1 MILPGFIRRRIDLL
15 KKKTVNTANNTLET
29 FIKGGIL
36 FLLCVTIIWVS
47 IFLYVVFYYTYVP
60 SIEHVKSVNLQFTPC
75 DSSNN
80 DMDKGVCSFPRAHVQ
95 LTKSNQLLMVG
106 QPYKI
111 TLVLEVP
118 ESDRNKELGM
128 FLVCGQLTNK
138 GGVTI
143 AHSCR
148 ATMLRYRSPLVHL
161 LTVLAFSPLYV
172 TNLLEEKQILQV
184 ELFSNFEEDQ
194 IYPVTDVYIEL
205 QTELIEVYSSKLQ
218 IDAHLSGIRYL
229 MFHWP
234 AVSAAF
240 GVSFNLAV
248 IAFIVLL
255 SWWQL
260 YGPYP
265 VSGKEFL
272 FSKLREKFS
281 PSPERRLSD
290 VEQLEEDDDADD
302 DPKILKLKDSFEEE
316 ESGERKFVLERKMS
330 SSEA

>member
-1 MILPGFIRRRIDLL
+1 MILPGFIRNRIDLL
-15 KKKTVNTANNTLET
+15 KKKTLNTANNTLET

-36 FLLCVTIIWVS
+36 FLFCVTIIWVS

-60 SIEHVKSVNLQFTPC
+60 SIEHVNSVNLQFTPC
-75 DSSNN
+75 DSNN
-80 DMDKGVCSFPRAHVQ
+80 SDMDKGVCSFPRAHVQ

-118 ESDRNKELGM
+118 ESNRNKELGM

-148 ATMLRYRSPLVHL
+148 ATMLRYRSPLVHM
-161 LTVLAFSPLYV
+161 LTVLALSPFYV
-172 TNLLEEKQILQV
+172 SNLLEEKQILQV

-194 IYPVTDVYIEL
+194 IYPVTDIYIEI
-205 QTELIEVYSSKLQ
+205 QSELIEVYSSKLQ

-248 IAFIVLL
+248 IAFIVSL

-265 VSGKEFL
+265 VSGREFL

-290 VEQLEEDDDADD
+290 VEPLEDYDDADD
-302 DPKILKLKDSFEEE
+302 DPTILKLKDSFEEE
-316 ESGERKFVLERKMS
+316 ENGERKFVLERKMS